1 MTEYSFLDNIAAV
14 EYAAFKIMCSTFYF
28 YCIFQLVVVH
38 MHLGHIIKRSI
49 RILRRILQQ
58 VDSDIHVTN

>member
-1 MTEYSFLDNIAAV
+1 MNEYSFLANIEAV
-14 EYAAFKIMCSTFYF
+14 EHAAFKIMCSAFYF

-38 MHLGHIIKRSI
+38 LHLGHIIKRLI